1 MLTPSCEAWRRSVR
15 VRGYQSAINYIA
27 QREDARQRRANF
39 PGRVLYAVLFAALIT
54 FLVGLALK
62 SLGWL

>member
-1 MLTPSCEAWRRSVR
+1 MR

-39 PGRVLYAVLFAALIT
+39 PGRVLYAVIFSALIT
-54 FLVGLALK
+54 FLVGLALQ